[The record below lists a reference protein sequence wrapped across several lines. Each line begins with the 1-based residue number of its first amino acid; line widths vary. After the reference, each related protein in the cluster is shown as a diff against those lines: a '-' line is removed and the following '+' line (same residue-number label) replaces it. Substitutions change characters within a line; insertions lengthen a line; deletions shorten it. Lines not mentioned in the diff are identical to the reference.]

1 MNRVLEHARGVLFSP
16 GNERHQGAL
25 TDSKKPG
32 ATPGSPCSKR
42 PSTPR
47 PRSPLH
53 SGRWKVL
60 DAKACRHEL
69 EMVPTSQAPELRPPH
84 DAALHRLCDTALL
97 GSELT
102 HGRGPGACTQCQL
115 QVGLEG
121 KKEGGRVRGTG
132 THMPGSS
139 LGSAEG
145 LCHLTWHLNLSGPQI
160 PAWSPPRKPEQTHKE
175 SPWSWSSKPL
185 PTALAPPPVG
195 QAQRPWGRAGH
206 QPHRAVGG
214 LRGKQGL
221 LGLAAQGRKGGP
233 SCPKLSGPTVPAQ
246 LPGTSRVEGTS
257 DWSQGQLCRQRPSV
271 H

>member
-1 MNRVLEHARGVLFSP
+1 M
-16 GNERHQGAL
+16 
-25 TDSKKPG
+25 
-32 ATPGSPCSKR
+32 
-42 PSTPR
+42 
-47 PRSPLH
+47 
-53 SGRWKVL
+53 
-60 DAKACRHEL
+60 
-69 EMVPTSQAPELRPPH
+69 
-84 DAALHRLCDTALL
+84 
-97 GSELT
+97 
-102 HGRGPGACTQCQL
+102 
-115 QVGLEG
+115 
-121 KKEGGRVRGTG
+121 RGTG
-132 THMPGSS
+132 TRMPGSS

-271 H
+271 HRSGVLPKCRQPSPTPVQQDHTQQGRQASESLWEASGVCNPA